1 MHPAARVY
9 SYEMTGSDRESRLA
23 AAFVALADTLA
34 PGRGVL
40 DTLQLLVE
48 SSTSLTAVVEAGIV
62 LADAGGTLHMAA
74 TTGKRV
80 SDIEIMQLATRS
92 GPCFVAFTT
101 GTNVEVDDIL
111 ASRDRWP
118 EFADLAIAKGFR
130 SMHAIPLR
138 LRDQTLGSL
147 NLFSESLGPLSDQDA
162 VLAQAMADVATIGIV
177 QDRMLA
183 SHATI
188 NDQLLTALD
197 SRVRIE
203 QAKGLLAHRH
213 DISVEEAF
221 TLLRAHAR
229 RNGLKLNDVALD
241 VVERRLDL

>member
-1 MHPAARVY
+1 
-9 SYEMTGSDRESRLA
+9 MTGPDRESRLA

-34 PGRGVL
+34 PGRGIV

-62 LADAGGTLHMAA
+62 LADSSGKLHMAA

-80 SDIEIMQLATRS
+80 SDIEITQLATSS
-92 GPCFVAFTT
+92 GPCYVAFTT
-101 GTNVEVDDIL
+101 GVNVEVADIL

-118 EFADLAIAKGFR
+118 EFADLAVAKGFR

-138 LRDQTLGSL
+138 LRDVTLGSL
-147 NLFSESLGPLSDQDA
+147 NLFSEQLGRLSDQDA

-177 QDRMLA
+177 QDRMLT

-221 TLLRAHAR
+221 TLLRSHAR
-229 RNGLKLNDVALD
+229 RNGLKLNDVAVD

>member
-1 MHPAARVY
+1 
-9 SYEMTGSDRESRLA
+9 MTGSDRESRLA

-34 PGRGVL
+34 PGRGIL

-48 SSTSLTAVVEAGIV
+48 NSTSLTAVVEAGIV
-62 LADAGGTLHMAA
+62 LADADGTLHMAA

-80 SDIEIMQLATRS
+80 SDIELMQLATSS

-101 GTNVEVDDIL
+101 GTNVEVDDIA

-118 EFADLAIAKGFR
+118 EFADLAVAKGFR

-177 QDRMLA
+177 QDRMLT

-229 RNGLKLNDVALD
+229 RHRLKLNDVALD

>member
-1 MHPAARVY
+1 MRGE
-9 SYEMTGSDRESRLA
+9 SRETRLA

-34 PGRGVL
+34 PRRGIL

-48 SSTSLTAVVEAGIV
+48 HSTSLTAVVEAGIV
-62 LADAGGTLHMAA
+62 LADASGQLHMAA

-80 SDIEIMQLATRS
+80 SDIEIMQLAAHS
-92 GPCFVAFTT
+92 GPCYVAFVT
-101 GTNVEVDDIL
+101 GANVEVDDIA
-111 ASRDRWP
+111 ASRERWP
-118 EFADLAIAKGFR
+118 EFADLALAKGFR

-138 LRDQTLGSL
+138 LREVTLGSL
-147 NLFSESLGPLSDQDA
+147 NLFSESLGQLSDQDA

-177 QDRMLA
+177 QDRMIA
-183 SHATI
+183 SHATV
-188 NDQLLTALD
+188 NDQLLAALD

-213 DISVEEAF
+213 DVTVEEAF

-241 VVERRLDL
+241 VVERRLEL

>member
-1 MHPAARVY
+1 
-9 SYEMTGSDRESRLA
+9 MTGSDRESRLA

-34 PGRGVL
+34 PGRGIL

-48 SSTSLTAVVEAGIV
+48 NSTSLTAVVEAGIV
-62 LADAGGTLHMAA
+62 LADADGTLHMAA

-80 SDIEIMQLATRS
+80 SDIELMQLATSS

-101 GTNVEVDDIL
+101 GTNVEVDDIA

-118 EFADLAIAKGFR
+118 EFADLAVAKGFR

-177 QDRMLA
+177 QDRMLT

-229 RNGLKLNDVALD
+229 RNRLKLNDVALD

>member
-1 MHPAARVY
+1 
-9 SYEMTGSDRESRLA
+9 MTGSDRESRLA

-34 PGRGVL
+34 PGRGIL

-48 SSTSLTAVVEAGIV
+48 NSTSLTAVVEAGIV
-62 LADAGGTLHMAA
+62 LADADGTLHMAA

-80 SDIEIMQLATRS
+80 SDIEVMQLATSS

-101 GTNVEVDDIL
+101 GTNVEVDDIA

-118 EFADLAIAKGFR
+118 EFADLAVAKGFR

-177 QDRMLA
+177 QDRMLT

-229 RNGLKLNDVALD
+229 RNRLKLNDVALD

>member
-1 MHPAARVY
+1 
-9 SYEMTGSDRESRLA
+9 MTGSDRESRLA

-34 PGRGVL
+34 PGRGIL

-48 SSTSLTAVVEAGIV
+48 NSTSLTAVVEAGIV
-62 LADAGGTLHMAA
+62 LADADGTLHMAA

-80 SDIEIMQLATRS
+80 SDIELMQLATNS

-101 GTNVEVDDIL
+101 GTNVEVDDIA

-118 EFADLAIAKGFR
+118 EFADLAVAKGFR

-177 QDRMLA
+177 QDRMLT

-229 RNGLKLNDVALD
+229 RHRLKLNDVALD

>member
-1 MHPAARVY
+1 
-9 SYEMTGSDRESRLA
+9 MTGSDRESRLA

-34 PGRGVL
+34 PGRGIL

-48 SSTSLTAVVEAGIV
+48 NSTSLTAVVEAGIV
-62 LADAGGTLHMAA
+62 LADADGTLHMAA

-80 SDIEIMQLATRS
+80 SDVELMQLATSS

-101 GTNVEVDDIL
+101 GTNVEVDDIA

-118 EFADLAIAKGFR
+118 EFADLAVAKGFR

-177 QDRMLA
+177 QDRMLT

-229 RNGLKLNDVALD
+229 RNRLKLNDVALD

>member
-1 MHPAARVY
+1 
-9 SYEMTGSDRESRLA
+9 MTGSDRESRLA

-34 PGRGVL
+34 PGRGIL

-48 SSTSLTAVVEAGIV
+48 NSTSLTAVVEAGIV
-62 LADAGGTLHMAA
+62 LADADGTLHMAA

-80 SDIEIMQLATRS
+80 SDIELMQLASSS
-92 GPCFVAFTT
+92 GPCFVAFTS
-101 GTNVEVDDIL
+101 GTNVEVDDIV

-118 EFADLAIAKGFR
+118 EFADLAVAKGFR

-177 QDRMLA
+177 QDRMLT

-229 RNGLKLNDVALD
+229 RHRLKLNDVALD